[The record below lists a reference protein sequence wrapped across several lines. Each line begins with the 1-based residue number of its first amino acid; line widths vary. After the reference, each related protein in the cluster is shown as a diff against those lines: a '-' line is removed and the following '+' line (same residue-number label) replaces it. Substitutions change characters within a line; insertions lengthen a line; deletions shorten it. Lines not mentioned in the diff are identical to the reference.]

1 MKLLYADSYS
11 ENLTNQELN
20 GSIHSVFNKTVNIIA
35 ETEKI
40 YTLAVPSVFD
50 GPQLIKVP
58 VDSWL
63 FLEPY
68 ISKKVTYQN
77 NCLNLAGEL
86 EILLEEAAMIP
97 AFRTLTFKEI
107 SVETLNKVK
116 EIHLDLEK
124 RLDTVGF
131 YRQTFFTDIEK
142 ITYEFLI
149 TGSKLLTKGILDGD
163 KETIRLGIRKLIGL
177 GHGLTPSGD
186 DFLTGFCL
194 ILNSSEA
201 IDKEVIAIFN
211 EAIEDEMKQTNLISQ
226 NQLKLAIKRQ
236 ALKPIIQLINQL
248 NEEPNSPQIEETL
261 LEIISIGSSSGSDIL
276 FGILE
281 GIKVISKN

>member
-1 MKLLYADSYS
+1 MKRLYADSYS

-20 GSIHSVFNKTVNIIA
+20 GSIHSVFKKTVNIIT
-35 ETEKI
+35 ETEEI

-86 EILLEEAAMIP
+86 EILLEDAVVKST
-97 AFRTLTFKEI
+97 FKTLIFKEI

-124 RLDTVGF
+124 
-131 YRQTFFTDIEK
+131 
-142 ITYEFLI
+142 
-149 TGSKLLTKGILDGD
+149 
-163 KETIRLGIRKLIGL
+163 
-177 GHGLTPSGD
+177 
-186 DFLTGFCL
+186 
-194 ILNSSEA
+194 N
-201 IDKEVIAIFN
+201 
-211 EAIEDEMKQTNLISQ
+211 
-226 NQLKLAIKRQ
+226 
-236 ALKPIIQLINQL
+236 
-248 NEEPNSPQIEETL
+248 
-261 LEIISIGSSSGSDIL
+261 
-276 FGILE
+276 
-281 GIKVISKN
+281 